1 MFEVTKERKNGD
13 DEQNILCHE
22 KYKQYEKEL
31 KKVKNRAIWNKM
43 AKDWLENTLYS
54 ENKKLEKKKKKTHYT
69 PSRQL
74 EDESEDINLNE
85 HRLKND
91 VKCERI

>member
-54 ENKKLEKKKKKTHYT
+54 ENKKLEKKKKIKK
-69 PSRQL
+69 
-74 EDESEDINLNE
+74 I
-85 HRLKND
+85 K
-91 VKCERI
+91 K